1 MFRRWAEARMW
12 RRTMQIAVSE
22 MRRAA
27 RTANVLEKLQAI
39 ETAEQKLR
47 DAQWLS
53 PDENLER
60 FEAGVRELERS
71 RERTL
76 EEAVS
81 ATERLLEAA
90 EKGLAEGGDLLRAA
104 GKLLAFLNHYRPDD
118 ARVEVLSGRFLQL
131 GGLQPSYEPVKP
143 LADMYDR
150 SEGLSGCGV
159 LLVLL
164 LLGLTAGLIA
174 VYLLR

>member
-1 MFRRWAEARMW
+1 
-12 RRTMQIAVSE
+12 MQIAVSE

-27 RTANVLEKLQAI
+27 RTPNVLEKLQAL
-39 ETAEQKLR
+39 EMAGQKLK

-53 PDENLER
+53 PDENAER
-60 FEAGVRELERS
+60 FQTGVTEIGRS

-90 EKGLAEGGDLLRAA
+90 ERGAAERDDLLRAA
-104 GKLLAFLNHYRPDD
+104 GQMLAFLNHYLPED

-131 GGLQPSYEPVKP
+131 GGVQPSYKPVKP
-143 LADMYDR
+143 LAEMYDR
-150 SEGLSGCGV
+150 SQGVSGCGV
-159 LLVLL
+159 LLLALMLCV
-164 LLGLTAGLIA
+164 TAGLIA
-174 VYLLR
+174 AYLLR

>member
-27 RTANVLEKLQAI
+27 RTANVLDKLQALDI
-39 ETAEQKLR
+39 AEQKLR

-53 PDENLER
+53 PDENTER
-60 FEAGVRELERS
+60 FETGVKEIQRS
-71 RERTL
+71 RRRTL
-76 EEAVS
+76 EEAAS

-90 EKGLAEGGDLLRAA
+90 EKGPVEGDDLLRAA
-104 GKLLAFLNHYRPDD
+104 GKLLSFLNHYQPDD
-118 ARVEVLSGRFLQL
+118 ARVEVLSGRFVQL
-131 GGLQPSYEPVKP
+131 GGVQPSYEPVKP

-159 LLVLL
+159 LLVVL
-164 LLGLTAGLIA
+164 LLGVTAGLIA
-174 VYLLR
+174 AYLLR